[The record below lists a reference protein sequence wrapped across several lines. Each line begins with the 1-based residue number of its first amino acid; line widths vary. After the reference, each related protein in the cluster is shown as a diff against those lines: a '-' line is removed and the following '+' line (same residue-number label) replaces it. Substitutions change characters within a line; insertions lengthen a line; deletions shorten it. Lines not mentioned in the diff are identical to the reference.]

1 MSSESVRRL
10 WRIAA
15 TAFLNAALV
24 LNAVPAAAAQ
34 PTSTLSVWIDGWGS
48 GTVTSTPAGI
58 NCTMTSSDGNPWENE
73 NWNQTLSGSCH
84 ASFAVGTLVTMTAT
98 PAADSHLNGSD
109 CGGPSGNPCSR
120 TITSGYNAAWAM
132 FCPRDDLCSA

>member
-15 TAFLNAALV
+15 TVFLGAALV
-24 LNAVPAAAAQ
+24 LPAAPAAAAQ

-58 NCTMTSSDGNPWENE
+58 NCSMRARTGTRGRTRIGTSHCP
-73 NWNQTLSGSCH
+73 
-84 ASFAVGTLVTMTAT
+84 APAT
-98 PAADSHLNGSD
+98 RTSRSAR
-109 CGGPSGNPCSR
+109 PSP
-120 TITSGYNAAWAM
+120 
-132 FCPRDDLCSA
+132 